1 VLLGRLR
8 YPNEMSP
15 LTIIALGFLLGIRH
29 ATDPDHVVAVSAM
42 VSRERSAKRAAL
54 LGLSWGLGHALTVLV
69 VGAGMIA
76 FDVTLPARLGLGLE
90 LAVAVML
97 IVLGTMNVCAS
108 RRSTRANDHHT
119 SGSTPPPPDPA
130 SRSFLRSLA
139 IGVVHGLAG
148 SAAIALVVV
157 ASIPETGWALVYLA
171 LFGLGT
177 MGGMIAI
184 TVALALP
191 FLASKVAARL
201 QARVVWLTGVA
212 SILVGFGVAYQII
225 VMDGWLSAAPNWSP
239 R

>member
-1 VLLGRLR
+1 
-8 YPNEMSP
+8 MSP

-54 LGLSWGLGHALTVLV
+54 LGFSWGLGHAVTVLI
-69 VGAGMIA
+69 VGAAMIA
-76 FDVTLPARLGLGLE
+76 FGLTLPARLGLGLE

-97 IVLGTMNVCAS
+97 IVLGTMNVLAF
-108 RRSTRANDHHT
+108 RRSSRAVDTEADGNT
-119 SGSTPPPPDPA
+119 ARAPSPA
-130 SRSFLRSLA
+130 GRSFLRSLV

-157 ASIPETGWALVYLA
+157 ASIPETGWALVYLV

-225 VMDGWLSAAPNWSP
+225 VMDGWLSAAPTWSP

>member
-1 VLLGRLR
+1 
-8 YPNEMSP
+8 MSP

-29 ATDPDHVVAVSAM
+29 ATDPDHVVAISAM

-54 LGLSWGLGHALTVLV
+54 LGLTWGLGHALTVMV
-69 VGAGMIA
+69 VGAAMIA

-97 IVLGTMNVCAS
+97 IVLGAMNVWAY
-108 RRSTRANDHHT
+108 RRSNRAAEHHT
-119 SGSTPPPPDPA
+119 GAPRTPVPA
-130 SRSFLRSLA
+130 SRSLLRSLA

-148 SAAIALVVV
+148 SAAIALVV
-157 ASIPETGWALVYLA
+157 AATIPETGWALVYLA
-171 LFGLGT
+171 LFGVGT

-212 SILVGFGVAYQII
+212 SIVVGFGVAYEII
-225 VMDGWLSAAPNWSP
+225 VMDGWLSAAPTWSP